1 MHQTRS
7 QKVEKF
13 LLAATAIIA
22 VASPALAFEGH
33 ARPEPRCEISDY
45 DPPTNVRTQPNG
57 PIVGNLTNG
66 TEIRIVDQ
74 TRAMH
79 PGYWPVGGL
88 WDYVEVR
95 GEGNGWEPYGWVY
108 DPLVRCTR

>member
-1 MHQTRS
+1 MRNSVTAIAAII
-7 QKVEKF
+7 V
-13 LLAATAIIA
+13 AATAL
-22 VASPALAFEGH
+22 ASSAMAFEGH
-33 ARPEPRCEISDY
+33 AQPEPRCEISDY

-74 TRAMH
+74 TRAIN
-79 PGYWPVGGL
+79 GSRGL
-88 WDYVEVR
+88 WDFVELH
-95 GEGNGWEPYGWVY
+95 GEESDRWEPYGWVF